1 MTAAMFTFVPR
12 FPTGVRLP
20 VLKLFPP
27 CRIGLFHG
35 SDREHDVEVEV
46 KPPGAPPSSPQT
58 GR

>member
-27 CRIGLFHG
+27 CRIGLFTVAIG
-35 SDREHDVEVEV
+35 S
-46 KPPGAPPSSPQT
+46 T
-58 GR
+58 T